1 MKKKKRVNTFSLRQH
16 RKTSPLVLL
25 LRLSKMCCYGAVVTT
40 GTLQLELPSSTK
52 AAFSAFGGCT
62 ALSPSQPVFFW
73 KTEAIKTL

>member
-1 MKKKKRVNTFSLRQH
+1 
-16 RKTSPLVLL
+16 VLL
-25 LRLSKMCCYGAVVTT
+25 WGCCDYRNSAV
-40 GTLQLELPSSTK
+40 LARQLELPSSTK